1 MMRASQK
8 SPLSFYPLGA
18 LFLLVFLLTGAK
30 SIIPGDILQQEGV
43 FYRTEGLQLQKTGE
57 LYRAA
62 AAFRQAIYVKPDYAE
77 AYNDLGVVL
86 ESLGDLGGA
95 EQAYNTALKF
105 KPDLGSAHSNLAL
118 LYEGSDRLKQ
128 AAAHWGARVRL
139 GPPKDPWVVVAR
151 EKLAKYQ
158 LPVLE
163 TDGEKAQKKD
173 QEIRRMIAAGKGHLE
188 AKRWDKAIEEFEQ
201 VLKINPAHAEALQL
215 LRSARTRAAQTQGRQ
230 IRELEAA
237 KGRVT
242 KEAANAR
249 HEEAARKAELER
261 ERTPVKPFQ
270 SRSFKESEAANQKQ
284 TVRQLKQLEEARRKA
299 AKRIEAEIRSE
310 KIKARAAA
318 DRKFKELEK
327 AKKIKPSVAPV
338 TKPVKPPVVPVVK
351 PVAEVK
357 VKPAP
362 STAPLNAQAL
372 AREIV
377 KEKSK
382 VRKTASDDLLR
393 RAALAMREG
402 LYQDAIE
409 SYKQVLILEPGNRS
423 AKQGLERA
431 QKAFAKQL

>member
-1 MMRASQK
+1 M
-8 SPLSFYPLGA
+8 
-18 LFLLVFLLTGAK
+18 
-30 SIIPGDILQQEGV
+30 
-43 FYRTEGLQLQKTGE
+43 EGLQLQKSGE
-57 LYRAA
+57 LQRAA

-86 ESLGDLGGA
+86 ESLGDLAGA
-95 EQAYNTALKF
+95 EEAYKTALKF
-105 KPDLGSAHSNLAL
+105 KPDMGSAHSNLAL
-118 LYEGSDRLKQ
+118 LYEESNRVKQ

-139 GPPKDPWVVVAR
+139 GPPKDPWVAAAR

-163 TDGEKAQKKD
+163 PDGDKTRKKG
-173 QEIRRMIAAGKGHLE
+173 QEIRRIIAAGKSHLE

-201 VLKINPAHAEALQL
+201 VLKIDPAHAEALQL
-215 LRSARTRAAQTQGRQ
+215 LRSARTRAAQAQGRQ
-230 IRELEAA
+230 IRELGAA
-237 KGRVT
+237 KGRVA
-242 KEAANAR
+242 KEAADLR
-249 HEEAARKAELER
+249 REEAARKAELER

-270 SRSFKESEAANQKQ
+270 I
-284 TVRQLKQLEEARRKA
+284 EEARRKA
-299 AKRIEAEIRSE
+299 AKRIEAEIQSE
-310 KIKARAAA
+310 KIKSRAAA
-318 DRKFKELEK
+318 DRKFKEFEKARRRAEK
-327 AKKIKPSVAPV
+327 AKPAA
-338 TKPVKPPVVPVVK
+338 KPVKPPVAPVVK
-351 PVAEVK
+351 PAAAVK

-362 STAPLNAQAL
+362 SKAPLSAEAL

>member
-8 SPLSFYPLGA
+8 SPLPLYPLGA

-30 SIIPGDILQQEGV
+30 SILPGDILQQEGV
-43 FYRTEGLQLQKTGE
+43 FYRTEGLQFQKMGE
-57 LYRAA
+57 LTRAA
-62 AAFRQAIYVKPDYAE
+62 AAFQRAIYVKPDYAE

-86 ESLGDLGGA
+86 ESLGDLDGA
-95 EQAYNTALKF
+95 EEAYKTALKF
-105 KPDLGSAHSNLAL
+105 KPELGPAHSNLAL
-118 LYEGSDRLKQ
+118 LYEESNRLKQ

-139 GPPKDPWVVVAR
+139 GPSEDPWVAVAR

-163 TDGEKAQKKD
+163 TDEDKAQKKD
-173 QEIRRMIAAGKGHLE
+173 KEFRRMIATGKGHLE

-201 VLKINPAHAEALQL
+201 VLKIAPAHAEAIRL
-215 LRSARTRAAQTQGRQ
+215 LRSARTRAAQTQERQ
-230 IRELEAA
+230 TRELEAA

-242 KEAANAR
+242 REAANAR
-249 HEEAARKAELER
+249 REEAARKAELER

-270 SRSFKESEAANQKQ
+270 NKGQPA
-284 TVRQLKQLEEARRKA
+284 RQLKELEEARRKA
-299 AKRIEAEIRSE
+299 AKRIEAESRAE
-310 KIKARAAA
+310 KIKAQAAQ
-318 DRKFKELEK
+318 
-327 AKKIKPSVAPV
+327 
-338 TKPVKPPVVPVVK
+338 TKPPVAPVVK
-351 PVAEVK
+351 PADKVK

-362 STAPLNAQAL
+362 STAPLDAQAF

-382 VRKTASDDLLR
+382 VRGKASDDLLR
-393 RAALAMREG
+393 RAAVAMREG

-409 SYKQVLILEPGNRS
+409 IYKQILILEPGNQS

-431 QKAFAKQL
+431 QKTLAKQL